1 MRITAILLYKIV
13 CGKLYTFEYNIWTAP
28 TVSSSH
34 LPMKT
39 TTLFLVGVKLVIC
52 VFYFTD
58 CTEKDTSE
66 EEEQKPLNIL
76 VPGTAHAK
84 SEPRRQYLNSEL

>member
-1 MRITAILLYKIV
+1 
-13 CGKLYTFEYNIWTAP
+13 
-28 TVSSSH
+28 
-34 LPMKT
+34 MKT
-39 TTLFLVGVKLVIC
+39 TTFLFYNS

-84 SEPRRQYLNSEL
+84 SESRRLY